1 MIDPGWDAILR
12 TLGVPGA
19 LTVALL
25 AVFRAV
31 YTGALVPRST
41 YEDVLHDRD
50 GWREAH
56 EVSEQ
61 ARQEQKAQV
70 DELLEHAR
78 TTNAFIRALHGVVTV
93 NKDLT

>member
-1 MIDPGWDAILR
+1 MIDPQWDAVLR

-41 YEDVLHDRD
+41 YDDVIKDRNQ
-50 GWREAH
+50 WREAH
-56 EVSEQ
+56 ETSEQ

-78 TTNAFIRALHGVVTV
+78 TTNAFIRALHGVVAV